1 MIERKYFMFA
11 RIKFS
16 ARRALLG
23 EELTVMPETL
33 LMLILFLFFSL
44 CNAVI
49 YLFIP
54 DLPETA
60 KAVIAFASM
69 PLALFTIAPFRHKMR
84 IRYIRLYTGDRE
96 RARLRFEDGVSAC
109 VLEAML
115 FFVKI
120 FYFAA
125 YEVLPAAASAVLIYK
140 LKTSEMSVNAV
151 TVIACGIAAAFII
164 GAVTAFVAVQKYSR
178 AGFYLAAYDGISPA
192 EAIRLSTKHTEGKL
206 LSTAVFKA
214 GFLPWL
220 LLCLLGVPSL
230 FVMPYYRQSLTGFFI
245 SC

>member
-1 MIERKYFMFA
+1 MFA
-11 RIKFS
+11 QIKFS

-23 EELTVMPETL
+23 EELAVMPEAL
-33 LMLILFLFFSL
+33 LMLMLFVFFSL
-44 CNAVI
+44 CNSVI
-49 YLFIP
+49 YLFFP
-54 DLPETA
+54 SVPETV
-60 KAVIAFASM
+60 KAVIAFGTI
-69 PLALFTIAPFRHKMR
+69 PFALFTMAPLRHKMR
-84 IRYIRLYTGDRE
+84 IRYIRLYIGDRE

-125 YEVLPAAASAVLIYK
+125 YEALPAGACAVLIFK
-140 LKTSEMSVNAV
+140 LRTGEISVN
-151 TVIACGIAAAFII
+151 TVIVLACGIVAAFII
-164 GAVTAFVAVQKYSR
+164 GAVAAFVAVQKYSR

-192 EAIRLSTKHTEGKL
+192 EAIRLSVKHSEGKL
-206 LSTAVFKA
+206 VSTAVFKA

-230 FVMPYYRQSLTGFFI
+230 FVMPYYRQSLTGLFI
-245 SC
+245 DG